1 MKVLEFILA
10 NWDFILLIIAAV
22 AAVVFFAFKGNK
34 SVVMKMLYALVTEA
48 ERAYGGGTGTLKLAT
63 VIAEIYPKLPAV
75 IKLFITEA
83 TLTKWVEDA
92 LTAAKDAWKKNA
104 ALAEYI
110 AQTGEATT
118 ESFAAPENGPV
129 SPVASTFMRDSYE

>member
-1 MKVLEFILA
+1 MNVLEFIVV
-10 NWDFILLIIAAV
+10 NWDFLLLIVAAIAAL
-22 AAVVFFAFKGNK
+22 VFFAFKGNK

-48 ERAYGGGTGTLKLAT
+48 EKAYGSGTGALKLAS
-63 VIAEIYPKLPAV
+63 VIAAIYPELPAV

-92 LTAAKDAWKKNA
+92 LEAAKEAWKKNA

-110 AQTGEATT
+110 AKPADAVDGTL
-118 ESFAAPENGPV
+118 APEI
-129 SPVASTFMRDSYE
+129 E